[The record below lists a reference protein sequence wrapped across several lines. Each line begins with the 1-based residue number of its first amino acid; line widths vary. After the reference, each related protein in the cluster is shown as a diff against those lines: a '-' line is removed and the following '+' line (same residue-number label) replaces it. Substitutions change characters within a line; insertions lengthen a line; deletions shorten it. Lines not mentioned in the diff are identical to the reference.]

1 MQTKQSRGLNE
12 AQLRLLQM
20 FNRPM
25 SKKEIDELK
34 DVLVEFFDAKAQ
46 CEMDKIWKEKM
57 LSQEIIDD
65 MGNMHKRIPYN

>member
-12 AQLRLLQM
+12 AQLHLLQM

-46 CEMDKIWKEKM
+46 CEMDKIWKDE
-57 LSQEIIDD
+57 DAFAR
-65 MGNMHKRIPYN
+65 NN